1 MEVSKTNY
9 HFSGYASR
17 YGVRCTDNR
26 TITSTAFAHA
36 DGMRVPIVWGH
47 DHNNPSNVVGDGI
60 LEHRDDGLYV
70 YGLLNDSDRGVDTKR
85 LIENGTFSALSIYA
99 DHVKQRGN
107 DVMHGRPIEV
117 SVVYAGAN
125 KGAFIDT
132 IAVGHGEDGCDEIIM
147 YGGDNIELNI
157 SHADKEE
164 PEVAEGKGKTLK
176 EIIDGMTEEQQNA
189 LYYLVAKAAKENND
203 DNVKHSDEESDDISH
218 ADNYDDYEGD
228 GNMKTNVFDGTQ
240 DGAAISH
247 ADEFF
252 ANVKDVFADAK
263 RCGSLKDSVIAHAD
277 RYGIEDIEIL
287 FPEAKLVNGIDTLD
301 RRQDWVI
308 DFMGAA
314 HKAPFAKI
322 KSAYFDI
329 TADEAR
335 AMGYGKKGERKI
347 EEVIKLFKRETG
359 PTTIY
364 KKQKFDRDDLIDAD
378 FNMVAYIRNEMRGK
392 LDEEIARAALIS
404 DGRDDIDPGKIK
416 EECIRPIYKE
426 DPFYAPKV
434 AVEVSDGDT
443 EDVKAQNL
451 IDTII
456 RSRKL
461 YKGKG
466 NATFYTTDDI
476 LSSMLL
482 LKDKTGHYIYKSVNE
497 LATTLRVKKIMTVEV
512 METVEPRTGG
522 DNDDATYTLAG
533 IFVNPDDYTFGAK
546 DAGKVKAFED
556 FDIDYNQEKYLLETR
571 LCGTLTKPASAL
583 VYEFRTE
590 SAQG

>member
-26 TITSTAFAHA
+26 TITSSAFAHA

-47 DHNNPSNVVGDGI
+47 DHNNPSNVVGDGL

-70 YGLLNDSDRGVDTKR
+70 YGLLNDSDRGMDTKR
-85 LIENGTFSALSIYA
+85 LIENGTFTALSIYA

-132 IAVGHGEDGCDEIIM
+132 IAVGHGEDGYDEIIM
-147 YGGDNIELNI
+147 YGGDDIELNV
-157 SHADKEE
+157 SHADKGD
-164 PEVAEGKGKTLK
+164 PEMADSINTEDIERIVKT
-176 EIIDGMTEEQQNA
+176 MNEEQLNLLLYLLANA
-189 LYYLVAKAAKENND
+189 DD

-263 RCGSLKDSVIAHAD
+263 RCGSLKDSVIAHAE
-277 RYGIEDIEIL
+277 RYGIENIEIL
-287 FPEAKLVNGIDTLD
+287 FPEAKLVDGIDTLD

-308 DFMGAA
+308 DFMSAA
-314 HKAPFAKI
+314 HKSPFAKI

-335 AMGYGKKGERKI
+335 AMGYGKKGEKKV
-347 EEVIKLFKRETG
+347 EEAIKLFKRETG
-359 PTTIY
+359 PTTVY

-378 FNMVAYIRNEMRGK
+378 FNTVAYIRNEMRGK

-404 DGRDDIDPGKIK
+404 DGREDIDPGKIK

-434 AVEVSDGDT
+434 AVEVSAGDT

-461 YKGKG
+461 YRGKG
-466 NATFYTTDDI
+466 NATFYTTDDV

-482 LKDKTGHYIYKSVNE
+482 LKDKTGHYIYKSVSE

-512 METVEPRTGG
+512 METVKPRTGV
-522 DNDDATYTLAG
+522 DNATYTLAG

-590 SAQG
+590 AASG

>member
-1 MEVSKTNY
+1 MEISKNNY

-26 TITSTAFAHA
+26 TITSSAFAHA

-47 DHNNPSNVVGDGI
+47 DHNNPSNVVGDGL

-70 YGLLNDSDRGVDTKR
+70 YGLLNDSERGVDTKR
-85 LIENGTFSALSIYA
+85 LIENGTFTALSIYA

-107 DVMHGRPIEV
+107 DIMHGRPIEV

-132 IAVGHGEDGCDEIIM
+132 VAVGHGEDGCDEIVV

-157 SHADKEE
+157 SHEDKGESE
-164 PEVAEGKGKTLK
+164 MPDSKGKTIK
-176 EIIDGMTEEQQNA
+176 EIVDSMTEEQQNA
-189 LYYLVAKAAKENND
+189 LYYLVEMASKQAAGDK
-203 DNVKHSDEESDDISH
+203 VKHSDEESDDISH
-218 ADNYDDYEGD
+218 ADYDDNNYEGD
-228 GNMKTNVFDGTQ
+228 GNMKMNVFDGTK

-252 ANVKDVFADAK
+252 AHYDDVFADAK
-263 RCGSLKDSVIAHAD
+263 RCGSLKDSVIAHAQA
-277 RYGIEDIEIL
+277 YGIEDIEIL
-287 FPEAKLVNGIDTLD
+287 FPDAQLVNGIDTVD
-301 RRQDWVI
+301 RRQDWVK

-314 HKAPFAKI
+314 HKSPFAKI

-335 AMGYGKKGERKI
+335 AMGYGKKGEKKI

-359 PTTIY
+359 PTTVY

-378 FNMVAYIRNEMRGK
+378 FNTVAYIRNEMRGK

-404 DGRDDIDPGKIK
+404 DGREDIDAGKIK
-416 EECIRPIYKE
+416 EDCIRPIYKE

-434 AVEVSDGDT
+434 AVEVSEGDS
-443 EDVKAQNL
+443 EDTKAQNL
-451 IDTII
+451 IDTMI

-466 NATFYTTDDI
+466 DATFYTTDDV

-512 METVEPRTGG
+512 MESVKPRT
-522 DNDDATYTLAG
+522 DDDDATYTLAG

-546 DAGKVKAFED
+546 AAGKVTAFED

-583 VYEFRTE
+583 VYEFKTD